1 MAIDGSLSSLAASGP
16 TENQPKGP
24 KLIVKI
30 GLAGDVYVNLRSV
43 SVPEM
48 LEAVRQ
54 IKEKDGFVVYYR
66 EAAMQDSAPEAME
79 IFKRLVELKPA
90 IQMGNMAQS
99 EWGKLTWV
107 EIEEAPV
114 VSRFFLGRGQM
125 LMSLP
130 RLSEIV
136 IVKKVDHC
144 VAESIFSKVDLF
156 VRCDRILETPM
167 HEPELCLD
175 PSTQARPSLHVRLAY
190 GDKGWA
196 SQYEIDDVP
205 SNLRSFHQDVYA
217 FGLKIAESMRKQ

>member
-1 MAIDGSLSSLAASGP
+1 METGLRLSPKKHKHCCSRLARACPCQTALISRRGRGYTPFIAIDGSLSSVASSGP

-66 EAAMQDSAPEAME
+66 EAAMQDSAPEAMDT
-79 IFKRLVELKPA
+79 FKRLVELKPA

-99 EWGKLTWV
+99 KWGKLTWV

-114 VSRFFLGRGQM
+114 VSRFFLGRG
-125 LMSLP
+125 
-130 RLSEIV
+130 
-136 IVKKVDHC
+136 
-144 VAESIFSKVDLF
+144 
-156 VRCDRILETPM
+156 
-167 HEPELCLD
+167 
-175 PSTQARPSLHVRLAY
+175 
-190 GDKGWA
+190 
-196 SQYEIDDVP
+196 
-205 SNLRSFHQDVYA
+205 
-217 FGLKIAESMRKQ
+217 